1 MMHLLKHLAKF
12 FEYLN
17 KNVFYLASAQVFSMT
32 AMNIN
37 IITTGLAGFI
47 IAPYGWLST
56 FPLSLQ
62 FILTMVSTFPC
73 SILMS
78 KYGRKRIFLSG
89 IILISF
95 GGLLMTIALIQ
106 RNFYIFCLGSIF
118 LGIGHSSSLF
128 YRYAAT
134 ETVPKSVQPK
144 AMSLV
149 LSAGLIA
156 AFLGPYI
163 YKMSADLVLNSLYAG
178 SYFLMAII
186 QLIAVFFIIR
196 IEIPIPPIKK
206 NGGRK
211 TIEIFKNPSMI
222 RGVISAAGGYGIMS
236 YLMTATPLQIIN
248 VCKYNISENASII
261 QWHVIAMFAPSF
273 FTGTLIQRF
282 SVERILVTGILF
294 YLLVVVVAFLANTP
308 GQYLLALFLLG
319 IGWNFLYIGGSSLI
333 VSLTKPEEQGRVQG
347 ISDLIIFGT
356 VSISSLSAGLA
367 HYILGWD
374 KMVIYSL
381 PIMLIII
388 LANMINIRK

>member
-1 MMHLLKHLAKF
+1 MHFIRYLKKF
-12 FEYLN
+12 FEHLN
-17 KNVFYLASAQVFSMT
+17 QNVFYLASAQIFSMT

-62 FILTMVSTFPC
+62 FILTMISTFPC

-78 KYGRKRIFLSG
+78 RYGRKKIFLVG
-89 IILISF
+89 IASISF
-95 GGLLMTIALIQ
+95 GGFLMATALINS
-106 RNFYIFCLGSIF
+106 NFYIFCFGSIF

-134 ETVPKSVQPK
+134 ETVAKIVQPK

-178 SYFLMAII
+178 SYLFMAIV
-186 QLIAVFFIIR
+186 QLVAVPFIMKIK
-196 IEIPIPPIKK
+196 IPLPPIKK
-206 NGGRK
+206 SGGRK
-211 TIEIFKNPSMI
+211 TIEIFKNPTMI

-248 VCKYNISENASII
+248 VCKYSISENASII

-273 FTGTLIQRF
+273 FTGTLIQKF
-282 SVERILVTGILF
+282 SVERILITGILF
-294 YLLVVVVAFLANTP
+294 YLSVVLVAFMASTP
-308 GQYLLALFLLG
+308 DQYLLALFLLG

-333 VSLTKPEEQGRVQG
+333 VSITKPEEQGRVQG
-347 ISDLIIFGT
+347 VSDLIIFGT

-367 HYILGWD
+367 HYTLGWD

-388 LANMINIRK
+388 LANTINIKQ

>member
-1 MMHLLKHLAKF
+1 MKY
-12 FEYLN
+12 FEHLN
-17 KNVFYLASAQVFSMT
+17 KNVFLLASAQVFSMT

-37 IITTGLAGFI
+37 IITTGLAGFL

-62 FILTMVSTFPC
+62 FIMTMISTFPC
-73 SILMS
+73 SMLMS
-78 KYGRKRIFLSG
+78 KYGRKIIFLTG
-89 IILISF
+89 ISSISL
-95 GGLLMTIALIQ
+95 GGLTMAVALMNS
-106 RNFYIFCLGSIF
+106 NFYLFCFGSIL

-134 ETVPKSVQPK
+134 ETVPKIVRPK

-163 YKMSADLVLNSLYAG
+163 YKISADLLLESLYAG
-178 SYFLMAII
+178 SYLFMAFV
-186 QLIAVFFIIR
+186 QLIAVIFIIK
-196 IEIPIPPIKK
+196 IKIPLPPLKK
-206 NGGRK
+206 HGGRK
-211 TIEIFKNPSMI
+211 TVEIFKNPSMI
-222 RGVISAAGGYGIMS
+222 RGVVSAAGGYGIMS

-248 VCKYNISENASII
+248 ICKYGISENASII

-273 FTGTLIQRF
+273 FTGSLIQKF
-282 SVERILVTGILF
+282 TVERVLVSGIF
-294 YLLVVVVAFLANTP
+294 CYLLVVIVAFLANSP
-308 GQYLLALFLLG
+308 NQYLLALFLLG

-333 VSLTKPEEQGRVQG
+333 VSITKPEEQGKVQG

-356 VSISSLSAGLA
+356 VSVSSLSAGLA
-367 HYILGWD
+367 HYTLGWD
-374 KMVIYSL
+374 KMVLYSL

-388 LANMINIRK
+388 AANMIKINK